1 MQQSNKIAIANARQL
16 ADITTLLSAANSADE
31 AREIFRERY
40 PFDFELASTPPKG
53 EPGEPEFWLELIKV
67 ASRLD
72 WHGLHLDFD
81 AQFILACTAEAEG
94 REILYSGRLRD
105 GSQGV
110 IYILHV
116 LEVFDDPEMATIVE
130 NNGVVDF
137 GDFDNTGLSSEYIIK
152 YHDEEFDAEGEL
164 KSPAGLKAGCDLVS
178 LDSAQQQAIAE
189 ALLLIWH
196 DLFGRDGGPIRYDQ
210 LMCAVKDAQDC
221 VFALPV
227 DAAIEKFKTE
237 ALGAYD
243 QVAIAIDENTALDL
257 TDPYFTAWL
266 WENMKDD

>member
-110 IYILHV
+110 IYIPHV
-116 LEVFDDPEMATIVE
+116 LKVTDDPENAIIIE
-130 NNGVVDF
+130 NC
-137 GDFDNTGLSSEYIIK
+137 DFDNIGFSSELRY
-152 YHDEEFDAEGEL
+152 YDEEFDAEGEL
-164 KSPAGLKAGCDLVS
+164 KSCPARLEAYY
-178 LDSAQQQAIAE
+178 DSIRLNPDQQQAIAE
-189 ALLLIWH
+189 ALLRI
-196 DLFGRDGGPIRYDQ
+196 DRELFGANVRSIKYDQ
-210 LMCAVKDAQDC
+210 LMCAVKETRYC
-221 VFALPV
+221 HHVVSV
-227 DAAIEKFKTE
+227 DEAIKKFKTE
-237 ALGAYD
+237 TLNAVD
-243 QVAIAIDENTALDL
+243 TVEIAIDDDVSLDM
-257 TDPYFTAWL
+257 TEPYFATWL
-266 WENMKDD
+266 WVNLMDF